1 LKTQAQIAIAATDP
15 AIKERALR
23 QIVVAIDRTTRLVK
37 QLLAIAKVDSGSGAE
52 HNQTV
57 NVGEVL
63 DDIEQLQPK
72 AGSIRI
78 ERENAIFDLYVQ
90 SNREILT
97 VALRNLHENAIQYTP
112 SGGRV
117 SWRLIPNGTGIFVED
132 DGPGIPNDELPLVGR
147 RFYRRRH
154 KNIT

>member
-1 LKTQAQIAIAATDP
+1 M
-15 AIKERALR
+15 
-23 QIVVAIDRTTRLVK
+23 K

-63 DDIEQLQPK
+63 DEVIEQLQPK

-78 ERENAIFDLYVQ
+78 ERENAISDLYVQ

-112 SGGRV
+112 SSGRV
-117 SWRLIPNGTGIFVED
+117 SWRLIPDGTGIFVED
-132 DGPGIPNDELPLVGR
+132 DGPGLPDDEFPLVGR
-147 RFYRRRH
+147 RLYRGRH
-154 KNIT
+154 KNITCTGLGLAIVE

>member
-1 LKTQAQIAIAATDP
+1 MSAFEAHELRTPLAGLKTQAQIAIAATDP

-23 QIVVAIDRTTRLVK
+23 QIVVAIDRTTRVVK

-63 DDIEQLQPK
+63 DEVIAQLQPK

-78 ERENAIFDLYVQ
+78 ERENTISDLYVQ

-97 VALRNLHENAIQYTP
+97 VALRNLH
-112 SGGRV
+112 
-117 SWRLIPNGTGIFVED
+117 
-132 DGPGIPNDELPLVGR
+132 
-147 RFYRRRH
+147 
-154 KNIT
+154 